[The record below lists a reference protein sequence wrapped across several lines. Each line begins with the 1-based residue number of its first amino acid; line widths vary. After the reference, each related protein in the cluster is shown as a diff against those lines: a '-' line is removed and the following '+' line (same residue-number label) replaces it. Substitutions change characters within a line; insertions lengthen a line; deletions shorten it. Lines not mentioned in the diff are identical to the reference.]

1 MHLQP
6 QILCPRP
13 LEHKAQPIQKRLQ
26 FWERDREKR
35 WLLWTTLSLDTIASC
50 CFWIF
55 APPLFFFSNTLSP
68 MHRLPIAISLLVL
81 LAESLAAV
89 ASTSL
94 SSSAVPSATITPS
107 QAPSFLP
114 PPPAPVA
121 TSTIDS
127 NGFSDD
133 SRQNQSQIPWLQQHN
148 RWVFVLI
155 LGLLVVGVIIYYIV
169 RGILRARRELRAEN
183 EKLATVPMHNRRVS
197 SASLPKYEEAT
208 AY

>member
-1 MHLQP
+1 MDD
-6 QILCPRP
+6 
-13 LEHKAQPIQKRLQ
+13 LESGHHRK
-26 FWERDREKR
+26 
-35 WLLWTTLSLDTIASC
+35 LLLLNFCSSSL
-50 CFWIF
+50 
-55 APPLFFFSNTLSP
+55 FFSNTLSP